1 MADPKIYILK
11 WGVRQC
17 ISPANARNE
26 LYAFVLE
33 KNCEPVGA
41 FAPPLLPLNPPLA
54 FPGFQNGGM
63 QAQQDRLSST
73 PLHYII

>member
-41 FAPPLLPLNPPLA
+41 FAPPPPPFESA
-54 FPGFQNGGM
+54 TSVPRISEWRDAGTTG
-63 QAQQDRLSST
+63 
-73 PLHYII
+73 